1 MYVRVPVPDY
11 IYIVPRQRKF
21 YDSTAHGSR
30 VWAGLSRAGR
40 AQPESVASICQSCCL
55 TSSFP
60 SLHPPSPPVTAL
72 LHCAA
77 GCVWLNTLISSCHVI
92 ALVGKVVQK
101 VILPLTAVEGP
112 KERKGKLAM
121 CFLIF
126 NYNKFDLLCQSLL
139 AHTHTLVERGRK
151 VEARSCAVTKMN

>member
-1 MYVRVPVPDY
+1 MAAVSGRDCLELARVCCFYLPVL
-11 IYIVPRQRKF
+11 
-21 YDSTAHGSR
+21 
-30 VWAGLSRAGR
+30 LSNIFL
-40 AQPESVASICQSCCL
+40 P
-55 TSSFP
+55 FP
-60 SLHPPSPPVTAL
+60 SSPLSPPVTAL

-77 GCVWLNTLISSCHVI
+77 GCVWLNTLISNCHVI

-101 VILPLTAVEGP
+101 VILPLTAVQGP

-121 CFLIF
+121 CFLVF

-139 AHTHTLVERGRK
+139 AHTHTLAERGRK